1 MVLIPD
7 PTTAMAGGSQ
17 LPVGS
22 GISVMPTAGSLTDQV
37 AHWSLLLCAAALGII
52 PGETYREPE
61 LQAAS
66 LTAGLG

>member
-22 GISVMPTAGSLTDQV
+22 GISEQTAS
-37 AHWSLLLCAAALGII
+37 
-52 PGETYREPE
+52 
-61 LQAAS
+61 
-66 LTAGLG
+66 

>member
-52 PGETYREPE
+52 LGETYQKPQATS
-61 LQAAS
+61 LQNPANQ
-66 LTAGLG
+66 